1 MGLMPKKATDSR
13 LKREVMWLTTSEA
26 TELGFAKPIEVHI
39 MAQHSPGARHG
50 TTEFSVSLM
59 SFGSILA

>member
-13 LKREVMWLTTSEA
+13 LKREVMWLTASEA
-26 TELGFAKPIEVHI
+26 TELGFAKSTEVQI
-39 MAQHSPGARHG
+39 MAQHSLGARYG